1 MAKYEK
7 AEHYE
12 RTKPYK
18 KFVPKCETIVST
30 RFQPKV
36 NDGGAT
42 YAKTEYR

>member
-12 RTKPYK
+12 RTKPYE
-18 KFVPKCETIVST
+18 KFVPKCETLA
-30 RFQPKV
+30 QPKV
-36 NDGGAT
+36 NGGGAT

>member
-12 RTKPYK
+12 RTRNFPMRNLYQNAR
-18 KFVPKCETIVST
+18 PL
-30 RFQPKV
+30 FQPKV
-36 NDGGAT
+36 NGGSAT

>member
-12 RTKPYK
+12 RTKPLMRNLYQNAR
-18 KFVPKCETIVST
+18 PL
-30 RFQPKV
+30 FQPKV
-36 NDGGAT
+36 NGGGAT